1 MEANMR
7 TSKNQFTAI
16 VALAFAAALTFS
28 GVARAAEPAADK
40 GETAAAKKL
49 RGRAKAPAAA
59 DIDAAATL
67 AALLA
72 KDEKSA
78 FSEAKGA
85 TIEGW
90 VVQSEKEE
98 DGDFH
103 IALAVAKGETDTRKW
118 MVVEVTPAWQKKS
131 AALSPAALRKL
142 MGTKV
147 QVTGWLYYEP
157 DEEQPDPRGTRWEI
171 HPVTAIVPAK

>member
-1 MEANMR
+1 MR
-7 TSKNQFTAI
+7 NLKNRFAA
-16 VALAFAAALTFS
+16 VVVLALAAGLGLS
-28 GVARAAEPAADK
+28 GTARAAEPAADK

-49 RGRAKAPAAA
+49 RGRAKAPTAA

-72 KDEKSA
+72 KDDKAA

-85 TIEGW
+85 TIVGW

-103 IALAVAKGETDTRKW
+103 IALAAEKGETDTRKW

-131 AALSPAALRKL
+131 AALAPAALRKL
-142 MGTKV
+142 VGTKV

-157 DEEQPDPRGTRWEI
+157 DEDQPDPRGTRWEI